1 MRKLIILFSFLLLTA
16 WPSPVPAKTII
27 DQAGRSVT
35 VPDNPTRIIC
45 LGPGALRLIVYLRA
59 QDRVVG
65 VEAMEKRA
73 PIGRPYWRAS
83 PALATLPDCG
93 PGGPA
98 AINKKPDME
107 TVLSLSP
114 QVIFIT
120 WMDAALADTVQ
131 NILGIPLVVLS
142 YGTFATFDE
151 ALFDALRIAGFV
163 LGKRARAEEIVTFI
177 QSQRQQLATRTAGIP
192 EKRRPRAYAGGIGFR
207 GTHGIE
213 SSEQNYIPLE
223 WAGARNLADS
233 VTPGA
238 GSHVF
243 LDRETLLALDPEVIF
258 IDGGGLELVRA
269 DYGKKKAF
277 YTALH
282 AFTHGRVHVLLPFN
296 HYATNIGTALA
307 DAWAV
312 GKILYPDRFADVD
325 LSARAD
331 DIYSFLVGAP
341 VCRLM
346 EKTFGSIGHTPEWI
360 R

>member
-1 MRKLIILFSFLLLTA
+1 MQKLITTLVFLVLTA
-16 WPSPVPAKTII
+16 GPSLAPAKTIT
-27 DQAGRSVT
+27 DQADRNVI
-35 VPDNPTRIIC
+35 VPDNPARIIC
-45 LGPGALRLIVYLRA
+45 LGPGALRLIVYLQA

-73 PIGRPYWRAS
+73 PIGRPYWLAN
-83 PALATLPDCG
+83 PGLATLPDCG

-107 TVLSLSP
+107 AVLSLAP

-131 NILGIPLVVLS
+131 STLGIPIIVLS

-151 ALFDALRIAGFV
+151 ALFDALRIAGTV
-163 LGKRARAEEIVTFI
+163 LGCSTRAEEIVAFI
-177 QSQRQQLATRTAGIP
+177 GAQRRELADRTGSIPDTR
-192 EKRRPRAYAGGIGFR
+192 RQRAYAGGIGFR

-223 WAGARNLADS
+223 WTGARNLAD
-233 VTPGA
+233 TIPPGA

-269 DYGKKKAF
+269 DYGKKKTF

-282 AFTHGRVHVLLPFN
+282 AFTHRRVHVLLPFN
-296 HYATNIGTALA
+296 YYATNIGTALA

-312 GKILYPDRFADVD
+312 GKILYPDRFADVA
-325 LSARAD
+325 LSAKAD

-341 VCRLM
+341 VSRLM
-346 EKTFGSIGHTPEWI
+346 EKTFGAIGHTPEWI